1 MTDVG
6 AFKSPILE
14 AMCWRISFTPAGTGA
29 SSDLLPFI
37 TVQEPYHVLA
47 FAEEVDADLV
57 LANQNLRDGDAVY
70 LIWLPRSRAARSAEL
85 ERRAG
90 DWVRSSKGA
99 EQPMVR
105 GSIRTV
111 SVMWSENRAVI
122 QAAGEELH
130 SAMDAVIRFTLAIRE
145 TMILEQQSAATWTD
159 LEAHVELT
167 HQVSSRDFR
176 MQRKVNSM
184 TERATRMKASYFRLN
199 NAVQQIDRTLT
210 APSKLL
216 FSELAFQADLLQ
228 RIELLEPPTQFFLDH
243 YELSNTRLIEGRFN
257 RKLLLMECGIILVL
271 CAELA
276 MFFVEVIQPLPPS
289 KVVQT
294 NAAAMHLAETLIK
307 QKIKPYYTG
316 LWPLS
321 SDQPRNSQT
330 TGPATEFVMPTAGA
344 PSKPAPS
351 KVVQTNTGAVHLGET
366 LIKPSAPT
374 KVVQTNA
381 GAVHVGD
388 ALIKAPAPSK
398 VVQTNAGAVH
408 LGDALTQPPPS
419 LPTEPVK
426 PPALLP
432 KPPPSKFAETTTGA
446 IPPASESTI
455 DPAPLPNRPNVIPK
469 VQPLIPMP
477 RPKMAPSSW
486 VANASTGAV
495 RRERDEQDSSIVPKA
510 ARPDWNKINRKPAE
524 QTVTANRKAETARR
538 SGTEHAPSVRPIVRK
553 TKDKGD
559 TTAVIAKPST
569 DATHADYQRLLPNQP
584 KLAGKDRGQVR
595 LSATPAPGLKM
606 DNRRSRVSDGTDVRR
621 AVEQLNNEDMRAFR
635 SNCGQI
641 LSAPGKFP
649 RSHVEICAAASL

>member
-6 AFKSPILE
+6 VFKSPILE
-14 AMCWRISFTPAGTGA
+14 AMCWRISFTPAGTSA
-29 SSDLLPFI
+29 SPDLLPFI

-47 FAEEVDADLV
+47 FAEEVNADLA
-57 LANQNLRDGDAVY
+57 LANQNLRDRDAIY
-70 LIWLPRSRAARSAEL
+70 LIWLPRSGARSAEL

-90 DWVRSSKGA
+90 DWVRSSAGA
-99 EQPMVR
+99 KQAMVR
-105 GSIRTV
+105 ASIRTV

-122 QAAGEELH
+122 QAAREELH

-145 TMILEQQSAATWTD
+145 TATLEQQSAATWTD
-159 LEAHVELT
+159 LEAHVDLT

-216 FSELAFQADLLQ
+216 FSELALQADLLQ

-257 RKLLLMECGIILVL
+257 RKLLLMECGIIAVL

-276 MFFVEVIQPLPPS
+276 MFFVELIQPLPPS

-294 NAAAMHLAETLIK
+294 SASAVHLVETEIK
-307 QKIKPYYTG
+307 QKMKYYAG

-321 SDQPRNSQT
+321 SDQPHNSQT
-330 TGPATEFVMPTAGA
+330 PGPATEFVKPQVGA
-344 PSKPAPS
+344 SSKPAPS
-351 KVVQTNTGAVHLGET
+351 KVVQTDTGAVHPGET
-366 LIKPSAPT
+366 LIKPPAPPE
-374 KVVQTNA
+374 VVQTNT
-381 GAVHVGD
+381 GAVLHAGD
-388 ALIKAPAPSK
+388 ALIKLPAPFK
-398 VVQTNAGAVH
+398 VVQPNNAGAVN

-419 LPTEPVK
+419 PPTETAK
-426 PPALLP
+426 PSAPPP

-446 IPPASESTI
+446 IPPASDATVK
-455 DPAPLPNRPNVIPK
+455 PAPLPNRPSVK
-469 VQPLIPMP
+469 LTTQALIPML
-477 RPKMAPSSW
+477 RPKMAPSS

-495 RRERDEQDSSIVPKA
+495 RREQDEQDTTMVPTA
-510 ARPDWNKINRKPAE
+510 PRPDWNKINRKPAE
-524 QTVTANRKAETARR
+524 QTVTAKRKAATAR
-538 SGTEHAPSVRPIVRK
+538 SGTEQAPLARPIVRK
-553 TKDKGD
+553 AD
-559 TTAVIAKPST
+559 TTVAIAKPSIK
-569 DATHADYQRLLPNQP
+569 AAEADYQRLLPNQP
-584 KLAGKDRGQVR
+584 KIAGKDRRKV
-595 LSATPAPGLKM
+595 LAATPSPGSKM
-606 DNRRSRVSDGTDVRR
+606 DYRRSRVSDSTDVRR

-635 SNCGQI
+635 SHCGQI
-641 LSAPGKFP
+641 LSAPEKFA